1 MIGQSLL
8 AFQEQE
14 DVLLKAETTMNDRP
28 LRNQIEEFEKPWPTP
43 NTLLRG
49 EAIFT
54 LEEDLE
60 KIGEENVT
68 KGMRFLQ
75 TEPPKEV
82 YDEVC
87 SRPKGKAVAVVRE
100 H

>member
-28 LRNQIEEFEKPWPTP
+28 LRNQIEEFEKPVPTP

-75 TEPPKEV
+75 TEQEV